1 MSKAVSALK
10 DCISAMNEAVHHLE
24 SVQAA
29 VPSVLR
35 GTPDALKPGHIYDL
49 KTAGGVSI
57 GVDPRH
63 TQGQIQPPPDAA
75 QVMAFRDRIFVGGKP
90 LDERDTIACPPPR
103 DGLGLDAPPCTCSP
117 SSILVEQLRTA
128 IFRTEDSDLG
138 TGGKRLQQLVLLAL
152 THYEADVETF

>member
-1 MSKAVSALK
+1 MSKAVTALK

-35 GTPDALKPGHIYDL
+35 GTPDALKPGQIYDL

-57 GVDPRH
+57 GVDPRSL
-63 TQGQIQPPPDAA
+63 A
-75 QVMAFRDRIFVGGKP
+75 GKSSG
-90 LDERDTIACPPPR
+90 DDRDTIACPPNFSGR
-103 DGLGLDAPPCTCSP
+103 TAASLGLEAPCNCSP

-152 THYEADVETF
+152 AHYEADVETF

>member
-35 GTPDALKPGHIYDL
+35 GTPDALKPGQIYDL

-75 QVMAFRDRIFVGGKP
+75 QVIAFRDRIFVGGKP

-103 DGLGLDAPPCTCSP
+103 GVISP
-117 SSILVEQLRTA
+117 SSNLVEQLRTA

-138 TGGKRLQQLVLLAL
+138 AGGKRLQQLVLLAL
-152 THYEADVETF
+152 AHYEADVETF